1 MLRSL
6 CLLLFVLFFLSGC
19 SYSAKSVMTVAGG
32 SAGNDSAN
40 LEHIVKAL
48 RRHRDGCFSKRNATM
63 LITGTGQQREYL
75 ISNKFR
81 ALDLRLSVEKSRG
94 GVLLELN
101 EWSEKYFSTYAAGC
115 YQQLKRRLAG
125 DFGKSRI
132 TVVESCDNSAC
143 RSD

>member
-6 CLLLFVLFFLSGC
+6 SLLLFVLFLLTGC
-19 SYSAKSVMTVAGG
+19 SYSAKSVITVAGG
-32 SAGNDSAN
+32 SAGKDSAN

-63 LITGTGQQREYL
+63 LITGAGQQREYL
-75 ISNKFR
+75 ISNKLS

-101 EWSEKYFSTYAAGC
+101 EWSERHFSAYAAGC

-125 DFGKSRI
+125 DFGKSHIR
-132 TVVESCDNSAC
+132 VVESCKNSPC